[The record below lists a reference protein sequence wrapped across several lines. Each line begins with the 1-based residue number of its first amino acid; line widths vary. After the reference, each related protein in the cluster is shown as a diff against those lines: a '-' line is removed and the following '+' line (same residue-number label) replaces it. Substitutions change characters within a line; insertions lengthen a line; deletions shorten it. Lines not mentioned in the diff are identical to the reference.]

1 MKRKNVKWL
10 KRGVDTLITPDGA
23 EFVWNGEVA
32 LPFYRLTP
40 ETRAAIKQRKAEA
53 KALLMQNMAL
63 FAQPRL
69 AEMTAGYDDA
79 LAKHGTARSDKI
91 PSAGP
96 NYPCADCGCPRT
108 KAEGGTTWTICDACY
123 NRREA
128 AVVNPPTEP
137 ARVPCRVCHDCDSPA
152 SHVIVGIPG
161 QMRYYC
167 DAHLPGTTPPA
178 ETAPYEYM
186 PGEIVNVQQR
196 DGSRIRARFLR
207 DCGGASQ
214 ERLVL
219 PDGGPNPVRVWHDAC
234 RSLTPQPGDLVV
246 NIETGEGGVV
256 TGERTITIATPPNHL
271 EALGSTLGDFEITP
285 DWRVVWRKEGGMNTT
300 TETITLE
307 DLEVDV
313 TWEADDDGNVE
324 VGCVRAGNVDITSLV
339 DREWLEGQIEQ
350 RLADGVEGGMQR

>member
-1 MKRKNVKWL
+1 M
-10 KRGVDTLITPDGA
+10 
-23 EFVWNGEVA
+23 
-32 LPFYRLTP
+32 
-40 ETRAAIKQRKAEA
+40 
-53 KALLMQNMAL
+53 
-63 FAQPRL
+63 
-69 AEMTAGYDDA
+69 
-79 LAKHGTARSDKI
+79 
-91 PSAGP
+91 
-96 NYPCADCGCPRT
+96 
-108 KAEGGTTWTICDACY
+108 
-123 NRREA
+123 
-128 AVVNPPTEP
+128 
-137 ARVPCRVCHDCDSPA
+137 
-152 SHVIVGIPG
+152 
-161 QMRYYC
+161 
-167 DAHLPGTTPPA
+167 
-178 ETAPYEYM
+178 
-186 PGEIVNVQQR
+186 
-196 DGSRIRARFLR
+196 
-207 DCGGASQ
+207 
-214 ERLVL
+214 L